1 MAAEPLSIPRR
12 ALLGAAAS
20 LPVVALAP
28 PPVIARSEATR
39 QSTRVARTFAR
50 RLARY
55 RRFAARARHAAET
68 GFLRAANLRYGRER
82 AEVEARFG
90 SWEAAAATPEGRKL
104 RRSAF
109 RRVSRAEDAFYR
121 GCAAPLHRAAILL
134 AQTPAPDPRALLEK
148 IALIQAHKLHEE
160 GIMPRCALDVLAE
173 DVGRLARRA

>member
-1 MAAEPLSIPRR
+1 MAAEPLSTTRR

-20 LPVVALAP
+20 LPILSAIALSEGGSP
-28 PPVIARSEATR
+28 PLDGS
-39 QSTRVARTFAR
+39 TFAR

-55 RRFAARARHAAET
+55 RRLAARAKEAAET

-104 RRSAF
+104 RRAAF

-121 GCAAPLHRAAILL
+121 VCAAPLHRAAILL
-134 AQTPAPDPRALLEK
+134 ALTPAPDPRALIEK
-148 IALIQAHKLHEE
+148 IAVIQAHKLHED

-173 DVGRLARRA
+173 DVERLANRA

>member
-20 LPVVALAP
+20 LPVLSALAL
-28 PPVIARSEATR
+28 SEGG
-39 QSTRVARTFAR
+39 SPSLDGSTFAR

-55 RRFAARARHAAET
+55 RRFAARAKHAAET

-90 SWEAAAATPEGRKL
+90 SWEAAAATPAGRKL
-104 RRSAF
+104 RRAAF

-134 AQTPAPDPRALLEK
+134 ALTPAPDPRALIEK
-148 IALIQAHKLHEE
+148 IAVIQAHKLHED

-173 DVGRLARRA
+173 DVGRLARRD

>member
-1 MAAEPLSIPRR
+1 MAAEPLSTTRR

-20 LPVVALAP
+20 LPVLSALALREGGSP
-28 PPVIARSEATR
+28 PLDGAA
-39 QSTRVARTFAR
+39 FAR
-50 RLARY
+50 RVARY
-55 RRFAARARHAAET
+55 RRLAARARHAAET

-104 RRSAF
+104 RRAAF
-109 RRVSRAEDAFYR
+109 GRVSRAEDAFYK

-134 AQTPAPDPRALLEK
+134 ALTAASSPRALIEK
-148 IALIQAHKLHEE
+148 IAVIQAHKLHED

-173 DVGRLARRA
+173 DVERLAHRT